1 MKHTCCQGAHRD
13 AHAISGKKKLPRGYD
28 ADFFTLRRRLAGM
41 K

>member
-28 ADFFTLRRRLAGM
+28 ADFLHYDADWRG
-41 K
+41 